1 MTTEIEIR
9 AARAIIR
16 MSRRALG
23 AHDGEIEDLI
33 RRTIADISDEHIA
46 EAWRREAR
54 RH

>member
-23 AHDGEIEDLI
+23 APDGEIDDLI
-33 RRTIADISDEHIA
+33 RRTIANIGDEQIA
-46 EAWRREAR
+46 EAWRREQR